1 MYDCVLI
8 LGPCRSGTTFL
19 FNALASSHYIGIF
32 QPLKHILRCEH
43 MKIDP
48 TISLRD
54 FVGKRLVLKE
64 AFGPYLASEA
74 TYDPVEL
81 LANNLSLK
89 KILLITILRNPIDC
103 LSSWIASFKVT
114 PDEAA
119 IRLSQ
124 AYDNTVRVH
133 TKYLQKMDS
142 VSLILEDEADCRN
155 KINLI
160 RKAMGSVPL
169 PDQYDQYIKPNDPP
183 GFQVSGLLKKALSGQ
198 EYKAENIEK
207 RKLFFDKKKLKI
219 AVSHYENLHNLKP
232 RLSGNFS
239 V

>member
-43 MKIDP
+43 MKVDP
-48 TISLRD
+48 KISLRD

-74 TYDPVEL
+74 TYDPVEI

-89 KILLITILRNPIDC
+89 KILLITILRNPVDC

-124 AYDNTVRVH
+124 AYDNTVRMH
-133 TKYLQKMDS
+133 TKYLQEMDS

-160 RKAMGSVPL
+160 RKAMGSMSL

-183 GFQVSGLLKKALSGQ
+183 GFQVSGLLRKALSSQ
-198 EYKAENIEK
+198 EYKAEHIEK
-207 RKLFFDKKKLKI
+207 RTFSFDKKKLKV

-232 RLSGNFS
+232 RLSGNAC